1 MLIGCVF
8 RFVEGMIQ
16 RGEKMKPVVTAK
28 PFSSPCV
35 RNCCLDDNDVC
46 LGCYRSIKEIM
57 QWSNMSDAEKS
68 ATLDK
73 SQSRQELARQK
84 HIEFG

>member
-1 MLIGCVF
+1 
-8 RFVEGMIQ
+8 
-16 RGEKMKPVVTAK
+16 MKQVVTEK
-28 PFSSPCV
+28 SFSSPCV

-68 ATLDK
+68 STLDK

-84 HIEFG
+84 HIELMDSFQ